1 MAQRI
6 EIVRGTTNTFAI
18 TVTDANNDL
27 YTLADGEVIKFGIK
41 RKKED
46 ADPIFVKTA
55 ITGENGVYAIVLA
68 PSDTAELPCGKYM
81 YDVGLQSGGA
91 YHSIIEPNVFEIL
104 PNVTEWG
111 EES

>member
-27 YTLADGEVIKFGIK
+27 YELADGEVIKFGIK
-41 RKKED
+41 RKATDDE
-46 ADPIFVKTA
+46 PIFVKTA
-55 ITGENGVYAIVLA
+55 TTGENGVYAITLA
-68 PSDTAELPCGKYM
+68 PSDTAALPYGKYL

-91 YHSIIEPNVFEIL
+91 YHSIIEPTVFEIL

>member
-6 EIVRGTTNTFAI
+6 EIVRGTTETFAI
-18 TVTDANNDL
+18 TVTDGNKNL

-41 RKKED
+41 RKAED
-46 ADPIFVKTA
+46 KDPIFVKKA
-55 ITGENGVYAIVLA
+55 IQGENGVYAITLA
-68 PSDTAELPCGKYM
+68 PSDTADLPCGKYL

-91 YHSIIEPNVFEIL
+91 YHSIIKPSTFEIL

-111 EES
+111 DES